1 MHDTFPTFP
10 ASIESEAVR
19 LCIDTHALCSLIE
32 QHEMLTDAVHAM
44 AQMFYVVKDER
55 LLFCNQK
62 LVDFLGLPV
71 GVMARG
77 TPWDDLLDA
86 LIEAGVAGAV
96 KSPEAFKETVKKRHA
111 AGTPYTAERELE
123 DGRWLRIDVIP
134 CPSQE
139 IIVTYTDITELKQ
152 AQMNAQSAEKA
163 KSAFLAN
170 MSHEIRTPMNGVMGM
185 AELLCGTKLD
195 SKQQAFADIILKSGE
210 ALLTIIND
218 ILDFSKIDA
227 GKMTLHPAPF
237 VLAEAIEDVATLIS
251 ARIASKRLELAVRID
266 PRLPAMLVGD
276 VGRLRQI
283 ITNLMGN
290 AAKFTDQGHILVSV
304 SGEDATGPDGAAAT
318 TLIFR
323 VEDTGIGIP
332 ADKCDAIFE
341 KFSQVD
347 DSAARKHEGTGLGL
361 AIASSLVKL
370 MGGDIGV
377 ESKVGAGSTFQFSV
391 NLPVHGEKRAAKI
404 VPGDVSG
411 ARILVIDD
419 NAVNRTILEEQLRA
433 WRFDGAYCASGV
445 EGLTLMRE
453 AVGAGAGYDLVILD
467 HHMPQMTGAD
477 VAMLARNDPAL
488 AATPIIMLTS
498 VDEARDGSGFLSLGV
513 EAHLVKPA
521 RSSLLFNTIVEVLQ
535 ARARRVQAPAPAAA
549 AATAGG
555 HGAETVAP
563 TFEEPARRTADR
575 DNRVDILV
583 AEDND
588 VNRLVFIQI
597 LEDAGYSFRLVVDGE
612 EAVAAHRTLKPRII
626 LMDVSMPKM
635 NGFEATQAIRTADA
649 QAGVHTPIIAV
660 TAHAIK
666 DDREKCLAAGMDD
679 YVSKPISPARL
690 RERID
695 HWIEEAA
702 SAAA

>member
-1 MHDTFPTFP
+1 MHNVFP
-10 ASIESEAVR
+10 ASVESEAVR
-19 LCIDTHALCSLIE
+19 LSIDTHALCELIE

-86 LIEAGVAGAV
+86 LIKAGVAGAV
-96 KSPEAFKETVKKRHA
+96 SSPEAFKETVKKRHA
-111 AGTPYTAERELE
+111 AGKPYTAERELE

-139 IIVTYTDITELKQ
+139 IIVTYTEITELKH
-152 AQMNAQSAEKA
+152 AQMKAQSAEKA

-185 AELLCGTKLD
+185 AELLSGTNLD
-195 SKQQAFADIILKSGE
+195 SKQKAFADIILKSGE

-266 PRLPAMLVGD
+266 PKLPEMLVGD

-290 AAKFTDQGHILVSV
+290 AAKFTDEGHILVSV
-304 SGEDATGPDGAAAT
+304 SGEDATGPDGAAT
-318 TLIFR
+318 KLTFR

-332 ADKCDAIFE
+332 ADKCEAIFE

-377 ESKVGAGSTFQFSV
+377 ESRVGAGSTFWFTV
-391 NLPVHGEKRAAKI
+391 TLPVHGEKRAAKI

-411 ARILVIDD
+411 ARVLVIDD

-433 WRFDGAYCASGV
+433 WRFDGAYCASGI

-453 AVGAGAGYDLVILD
+453 AVKAGAGYDLVILD
-467 HHMPQMTGAD
+467 HHMPQMTGAE
-477 VAMLARNDPAL
+477 VAMLARCDPAL

-498 VDEARDGSGFLSLGV
+498 VDEAKDGSGFLSLGV

-535 ARARRVQAPAPAAA
+535 ARTRRVRAPAPVAAVE
-549 AATAGG
+549 TANG
-555 HGAETVAP
+555 HGAEAAAQTSGGTP
-563 TFEEPARRTADR
+563 PPAVRAAAGD
-575 DNRVDILV
+575 DRVDILV

-597 LEDAGYSFRLVVDGE
+597 LEDAGYSFRLVADGE
-612 EAVAAHRTLKPRII
+612 EAVAAHLAHKPRII

-635 NGFEATQAIRTADA
+635 NGFEATQAIRSADA
-649 QAGVHTPIIAV
+649 KAGVRTPIIAV

-690 RERID
+690 RERIE

>member
-1 MHDTFPTFP
+1 MRNTFP

-19 LCIDTHALCSLIE
+19 LSIDTHALCDLIE

-86 LIEAGVAGAV
+86 LIKAGVAGAV

-111 AGTPYTAERELE
+111 AGKPYTAERELE

-139 IIVTYTDITELKQ
+139 IIVTYTEITELKH
-152 AQMNAQSAEKA
+152 AQMKAQSAEKA

-185 AELLCGTKLD
+185 AELLCGTRLD
-195 SKQQAFADIILKSGE
+195 SKQKAFADIILKSGE

-266 PRLPAMLVGD
+266 PRLPEMLVGD
-276 VGRLRQI
+276 VGRLRQV

-304 SGEDATGPDGAAAT
+304 SGEEATGPDGVAAT
-318 TLIFR
+318 KLIFR

-377 ESKVGAGSTFQFSV
+377 ESKIGAGSTFWFSV

-419 NAVNRTILEEQLRA
+419 NAVNRAILEEQLRA
-433 WRFDGAYCASGV
+433 WRFDGAYCSSGV
-445 EGLTLMRE
+445 EGLILMRE
-453 AVGAGAGYDLVILD
+453 AVRTGAGYDLVILD

-477 VAMLARNDPAL
+477 VAVLARNDPAL

-498 VDEARDGSGFLSLGV
+498 VDEAKDGSGFLSLGV

-535 ARARRVQAPAPAAA
+535 AHTRRVRVPAPAAA
-549 AATAGG
+549 VETAGG
-555 HGAETVAP
+555 RTAAVAQKSGETAR
-563 TFEEPARRTADR
+563 PAARAADR
-575 DNRVDILV
+575 DDRVDILV

-597 LEDAGYSFRLVVDGE
+597 LEDAGYSFRLVADGE
-612 EAVAAHRTLKPRII
+612 EAVAAHLALKPRIV

-635 NGFEATQAIRTADA
+635 NGFEATQAIRSADA
-649 QAGVHTPIIAV
+649 KAGAHTPIIAV

-666 DDREKCLAAGMDD
+666 DDRERCLAAGMDD

-690 RERID
+690 RERIA
-695 HWIEEAA
+695 HWIEESA